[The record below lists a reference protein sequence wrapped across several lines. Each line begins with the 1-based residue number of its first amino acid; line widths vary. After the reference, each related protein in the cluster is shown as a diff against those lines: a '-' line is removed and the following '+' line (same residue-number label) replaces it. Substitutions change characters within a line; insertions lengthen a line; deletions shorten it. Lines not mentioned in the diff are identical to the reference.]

1 MVTQLLGTCLAG
13 VFIGRWLDT
22 TLALSRPTWAVFL
35 TILFL
40 IAALYALY
48 RQVLKDF

>member
-1 MVTQLLGTCLAG
+1 MVTQLLGSCLAG
-13 VFIGRWLDT
+13 VFIGRWIDQ
-22 TLALSRPTWAVFL
+22 TLQLNRPTWAVFL
-35 TILFL
+35 TIFFL